1 MSKQPMT
8 CRFIACRAALP
19 AVALLLAGCAL
30 GPSPKPPAA
39 PEPAH
44 YAADVLPSETSAQ
57 GAVQRLRQGGQPVPD
72 WWRAYDSAELD
83 AWVDEGLRNGATLA
97 AARHSLAAARESL
110 QGQIGGALLPSLD
123 AQVQT
128 QRQRALGIPG
138 LGRPTNLYNVYVGQL
153 ALSYQLDFSGAVRYG
168 IEAAASQV
176 DQQAFELD
184 AARRTLAADIVLAA
198 INVASLDAQRQST
211 ERLVVLARSRTAM
224 IVQAQQ
230 LGAASPADRLAVEQ
244 DTASLEAS
252 LPGLRAR
259 TLQSRHALAVLMGRT
274 PDQAPPVLPLE
285 SLRLPD
291 EVPVSVPSTLL
302 RQRPDVLAAEAGVRA
317 AAAQVGVATANLF
330 PQISLSASLGRG
342 AFTPSN
348 LFNGTGA
355 IWGLGASLTQPIFH
369 GGELQAERRAS
380 VERYEAALAQYRQA
394 VLNAFQ
400 NVADTL
406 AALSEDAPTLE
417 AASRAAD
424 AARRSFE
431 LTDARHRL
439 GAMSY
444 PEQVLSEQ
452 HWRNAIVAEIQAR
465 AARLSNTA
473 GLFQA
478 MGELPSAAD
487 PGAAQ

>member
-1 MSKQPMT
+1 MAYP
-8 CRFIACRAALP
+8 RIACRSALP
-19 AVALLLAGCAL
+19 AVLLLLGGCTL
-30 GPSPKPPAA
+30 GPSPTPPAP

-44 YAADVLPSETSAQ
+44 YAAEVLSSETSAQ
-57 GAVQRLRQGGQPVPD
+57 GVAQRLRQGGQPVPE
-72 WWRAYDSAELD
+72 WWRAYGNSELN
-83 AWVDEGLRNGATLA
+83 AWVDEGLRNGATLD
-97 AARHSLAAARESL
+97 AARHSLAAAQESL

-123 AQVQT
+123 AQAQT

-153 ALSYQLDFSGAVRYG
+153 ALSYQLDVSGAVRYG
-168 IEAAASQV
+168 IEEATSRV
-176 DQQAFELD
+176 DQQAFELN

-211 ERLVVLARSRTAM
+211 ERQVDLARSRTAM
-224 IVQAQQ
+224 IIRAQQ
-230 LGAASPADRLAVEQ
+230 LGAASPGDRLAVEQ
-244 DTASLEAS
+244 DTASLETT
-252 LPGLRAR
+252 LPGLRVR
-259 TLQSRHALAVLMGRT
+259 TLQARHALAVLMGRT
-274 PDQAPPVLPLE
+274 PDQAPPVLALE
-285 SLRLPD
+285 SLHLPD
-291 EVPVSVPSTLL
+291 DVPVSVPSALL
-302 RQRPDVLAAEAGVRA
+302 RQRPDVLAAEAGVRVA
-317 AAAQVGVATANLF
+317 ASQVGVATANLF

-348 LFNGTGA
+348 LFNGAGA
-355 IWGLGASLTQPIFH
+355 IWGLGVSLTQPIFH

-406 AALSEDAPTLE
+406 VALSEDAPALE
-417 AASRAAD
+417 AASRAAN
-424 AARRSFE
+424 AARQSFE

-439 GAMSY
+439 GALSY

-452 HWRNAIVAEIQAR
+452 RWRNAILVEIQAR
-465 AARLSNTA
+465 AARLFDTA

-478 MGELPSAAD
+478 MGELPPAREVRDSR
-487 PGAAQ
+487 